1 MANYHHP
8 LEIQPETEANCD
20 AASNLADALL
30 ADQPELSKKVRRAL
44 LCDHCEARRGIIE
57 AIKFIWLA
65 AESSSGRLTPA
76 HRVDLAWHELILFT
90 RTYQQLCDKHF
101 GKFVHHQPEGIGQE
115 NKQPFSTTVTRYR
128 EVFGVPPQDFWGTWD
143 DPKTKA
149 SSKTSDCGTCES
161 NGE

>member
-1 MANYHHP
+1 MANYHHI
-8 LEIQPETEANCD
+8 LEIEPEIKANCD
-20 AASNLADALL
+20 AAAILADALL

-44 LCDHCEARRGIIE
+44 LCSSSEARQGIIE

-90 RTYQQLCDKHF
+90 RTYEQFCDEHF
-101 GKFVHHQPEGIGQE
+101 GKFVHHQPEGLDQE
-115 NKQPFSTTVTRYR
+115 NEQQFSRTLSRYR

-143 DPKTKA
+143 DTKTKA
-149 SSKTSDCGTCES
+149 NSKTPDCGTCES
-161 NGE
+161 KQ